1 MGTVLEVD
9 GDRWSWLYGVM
20 LQKNKRVQVLKCCPE
35 LLGPL
40 LCSSP
45 SSCGVALS
53 CLSFPCSSPPP
64 ALREVEREGPSGSTV
79 KGCKLLLCRG
89 MGT

>member
-9 GDRWSWLYGVM
+9 GELWSWLYGVM
-20 LQKNKRVQVLKCCPE
+20 LQKTKRVQVLKCCPQ

-53 CLSFPCSSPPP
+53 RLSFPALVRSLFPSSCPQ
-64 ALREVEREGPSGSTV
+64 GSGA
-79 KGCKLLLCRG
+79 
-89 MGT
+89 